1 MSNQLL
7 KEYKNKLK
15 LLESYN
21 KHYYQNQKPLVTDK
35 EYDDLKKNILDFEK
49 KNNLKDP
56 KSPSFKVGY
65 KPSKNLKN
73 INIGLKCCHYQMPLM
88 KKI

>member
-1 MSNQLL
+1 MIQ
-7 KEYKNKLK
+7 
-15 LLESYN
+15 
-21 KHYYQNQKPLVTDK
+21 
-35 EYDDLKKNILDFEK
+35 KNILDFE

-56 KSPSFKVGY
+56 KSPALKLDTSLQ
-65 KPSKNLKN
+65 KNLKN

>member
-1 MSNQLL
+1 MINQLL

-35 EYDDLKKNILDFEK
+35 EYDDLKKNILD
-49 KNNLKDP
+49 LK
-56 KSPSFKVGY
+56 
-65 KPSKNLKN
+65 
-73 INIGLKCCHYQMPLM
+73 
-88 KKI
+88 KKII

>member
-15 LLESYN
+15 LLDRYN

-35 EYDDLKKNILDFEK
+35 EYDDLKNNILEFEK
-49 KNNLKDP
+49 KK
-56 KSPSFKVGY
+56 
-65 KPSKNLKN
+65 
-73 INIGLKCCHYQMPLM
+73 
-88 KKI
+88 

>member
-49 KNNLKDP
+49 K
-56 KSPSFKVGY
+56 
-65 KPSKNLKN
+65 
-73 INIGLKCCHYQMPLM
+73 II
-88 KKI
+88 

>member
-21 KHYYQNQKPLVTDK
+21 KHYYQNQKPLIIELTTK
-35 EYDDLKKNILDFEK
+35 
-49 KNNLKDP
+49 
-56 KSPSFKVGY
+56 
-65 KPSKNLKN
+65 
-73 INIGLKCCHYQMPLM
+73 IGSIV
-88 KKI
+88 KIFL

>member
-15 LLESYN
+15 LLSYN

-49 KNNLKDP
+49 K
-56 KSPSFKVGY
+56 
-65 KPSKNLKN
+65 
-73 INIGLKCCHYQMPLM
+73 II
-88 KKI
+88 